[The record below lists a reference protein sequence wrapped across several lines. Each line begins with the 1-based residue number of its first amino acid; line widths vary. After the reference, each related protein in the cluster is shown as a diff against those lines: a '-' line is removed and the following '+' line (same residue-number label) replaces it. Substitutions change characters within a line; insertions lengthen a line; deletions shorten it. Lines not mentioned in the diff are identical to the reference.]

1 MSNGASE
8 QAQPR
13 PDSGRLLW
21 TSLGPP
27 ARGPAPGLPG
37 RSDVCGTREPWRRAG
52 RATHETAWKRD
63 ARGCLSKSTLMSALT
78 AVFWVFVWFHCF
90 TGMGKKTK
98 RKRPE
103 GWNYAAV
110 NTPRGTCEPPTRFG
124 E

>member
-52 RATHETAWKRD
+52 RATHESLETGRTRVPEQVHLD
-63 ARGCLSKSTLMSALT
+63 VSPDGCVLGICLVSLFYRNGKENKK
-78 AVFWVFVWFHCF
+78 
-90 TGMGKKTK
+90 KKT
-98 RKRPE
+98 RRVE
-103 GWNYAAV
+103 LCRCQY
-110 NTPRGTCEPPTRFG
+110 PPG
-124 E
+124 HL